1 MPAGAPIRVVLADD
15 SGFMRALVGRALE
28 DAGFDV
34 VGRARD
40 GAEALTLCAE
50 HRPDVLTLDMA
61 MPGLGGLD
69 VLARIGRDGVPA
81 LPVVVVS
88 AFSPADGARAVDALT
103 AGAFDL
109 VLKPGGSTPLTEF
122 ADELAAKVRAAAA
135 SGSRSGR
142 PTARRAV
149 RAAARPRDHGPSRAP
164 STPTTTRPSGTDR
177 PTAVDRPASHRGD
190 GPLLVVASSTGGPRA
205 LATLIPALPAR
216 IGRGAVVVQ
225 HMPPGFTSSLAE
237 RLDRAS
243 RPEVREAADGDRLD
257 PGRVLIA
264 PGGRHLRFDRD
275 DVARLAD
282 DAPIGGLRPRAD
294 LTIADLARRHRSDLL
309 LVVLTGMGRD
319 GAEGAAEVRRHGGTV
334 WSEAEETCAV
344 YGMPRAVAE
353 AGLSDRVL
361 PIDELATA
369 VAAAV
374 ERPALIGARR

>member
-1 MPAGAPIRVVLADD
+1 MTAGRAIRVVLADD

-34 VGRARD
+34 VGRACD
-40 GAEALTLCAE
+40 GAEALALCAE

-109 VLKPGGSTPLTEF
+109 VLKPGGTTPLTAF
-122 ADELAAKVRAAAA
+122 ANELADKVRAAATSAPAAGRVA
-135 SGSRSGR
+135 STRHR
-142 PTARRAV
+142 PTEI
-149 RAAARPRDHGPSRAP
+149 P
-164 STPTTTRPSGTDR
+164 TPTATS
-177 PTAVDRPASHRGD
+177 AD

-205 LATLIPALPAR
+205 LATLLPALPAR

-225 HMPPGFTSSLAE
+225 HMPPGFTRSLAE
-237 RLDRAS
+237 RLDRACAAG
-243 RPEVREAADGDRLD
+243 VREAGDGDRVD
-257 PGRVLIA
+257 PGHVLIA
-264 PGGRHLRFDRD
+264 PGGHHLRFDGD
-275 DVARLAD
+275 GVARLAD
-282 DAPIGGLRPRAD
+282 DDPIGGLRPRAD
-294 LTIADLARRHRSDLL
+294 VTIADLARRHGADLL

-334 WSEAEETCAV
+334 WSEAEESCAV

-361 PIDELATA
+361 PIDELAAA
-369 VAAAV
+369 VATAV
-374 ERPALIGARR
+374 ERPAMTGARR